1 MAVLTIKTS
10 SDADAVWLWEL
21 AKKLGFIVEDLRFG
35 SDNPTVDSVSNLLHN
50 RKEAI
55 ACGQTGKSF
64 SSERTKSRSKI
75 TRILKRNQER

>member
-1 MAVLTIKTS
+1 MAVLTLKTS

-35 SDNPTVDSVSNLLHN
+35 NDNPTVDSVSNLLHH

-55 ACGQTGKSF
+55 ACGQTGESF
-64 SSERTKSRSKI
+64 SSARTKSRNSI
-75 TRILKRNQER
+75 TRTLKKRQKN